1 MHSIVV
7 RVAQLFVTLAVGIAI
22 LGSLAVWRLSKG
34 PVSLDFLTPAI
45 ESSLAVEGMPLA
57 VRIDETTLQWGGWRR
72 VLDLRGL
79 NIRVFGS
86 DGRLVAVLPEVSMG
100 LSIKGLLRGDLAISR
115 LDVFGLRAVL
125 ARHADGRFDF
135 SVPVDGNAPQS
146 PAEGFAEVASGI
158 LRAAGEGHGLFRY
171 LDRFSILS
179 AKIRYVDEANRQLW
193 TMPTADMITV
203 FRPAMIESRFNM
215 VVENGGVSTELAATV
230 LHDRKTGRIGGR
242 VDFDKLQPT
251 LIARAVPHLS
261 QFAGVRMPFS
271 GSAHFD
277 VAQGWQLRGLRLQ
290 LASEAGRAVIAL
302 QYPTAGEAGEHVQVF
317 ARLEDVRVGAL
328 ARATPAIASLAGID
342 IPVSGRI
349 EGKALSSSDF
359 QLLRVN
365 LTGGE
370 GEIELPGILP
380 RRAAVTG
387 LRLVAS
393 LREDGAAIDLE
404 ELAVDFAGPR
414 LKLTGAASRVGAAYR
429 VRAEGTVA
437 AVPMADLDGFWPLGL
452 GPPARRWVTTN
463 IVEGEVEAGSFA
475 IDAVVP
481 AGDLAGARV
490 QDIHGTLQYRGLSVD
505 YLAPMSK
512 FTGVAGAAS
521 FDRTRFDLA
530 VTEGK
535 IRDVAVDSAAINM
548 FDLEGDEEKIAIE
561 IAMHGPARTVA
572 QVLDEQPLGFFGA
585 LTVSPSSVSGDADVR
600 TELRFPLRR
609 DLSPEMVKVSATGKL
624 HKFAIARAPRG
635 LTVSDGELTVKAD
648 NAALTAS
655 GSLVLSGV
663 PATAEWQ
670 EHFAPDAKEQRKLVF
685 AGRVPD
691 MRKPGFGLPEIGF
704 LSGPADAKVAFTQQR
719 GGKGEMLID
728 LEIVDTELRLPA
740 LGWTKAP
747 GVPGKAN
754 LALAFDSDG
763 LQRIGKVS
771 VEAGAARLLGSAEAF
786 GSERKAWIATL
797 DRYENAGNDLHGRIE
812 LRPDG
817 SIDADIAGKRF
828 DLAGILDF
836 QTTAEDV
843 DEPKLPP
850 IGIKAQ
856 FGELRW
862 GDDRRLAD
870 ASLLVKYA
878 EGHVQGLVLEG
889 DLGRDA
895 SLSVRYMPG
904 QDGQVLRVA
913 ANDFGA
919 LLGMSPSQSRVVG
932 GALIIRGLRRTPDA
946 PLEGDFFASRFTLSK
961 APLLARVLQVASLTG
976 IGDALSRKGLAF
988 DAFEGQYAY
997 SNGQVT
1003 FTKAS
1008 AYGSSIGASGNGVV
1022 DLGRDTVALSGTL
1035 VPAYALNQALGKIPV
1050 IGSLLTGGENE
1061 GIIAA
1066 TYRVE
1071 GPIDDAKV
1079 EVNPLSALAP
1089 GFLRNLFGL
1098 GADKPPA
1105 SP

>member
-22 LGSLAVWRLSKG
+22 LGTLAVWRLSKG

-57 VRIDETTLQWGGWRR
+57 VQIDETTLQWGGWRR
-72 VLDLRGL
+72 ALDLRGL

-115 LDVFGLRAVL
+115 LDVSGLRAVL
-125 ARHADGRFDF
+125 ARHPDGRFDF
-135 SVPVDGNAPQS
+135 SVPADGGDPQS
-146 PAEGFAEVASGI
+146 PAEGLAEAASEI
-158 LRAAGEGHGLFRY
+158 LRAAGEGRGPFRY

-179 AKIRYVDEANRQLW
+179 AKVRYVDEANRQLW
-193 TMPTADMITV
+193 TMPAADMITV

-215 VVENGGVSTELAATV
+215 VVENGGASTELAATV

-242 VDFDKLQPT
+242 IDFDKLQPT

-261 QFAGVRMPFS
+261 QFSGVRMPFS

-302 QYPTAGEAGEHVQVF
+302 QYPTAGAQVQVF

-342 IPVSGRI
+342 IPVSGQI

-380 RRAAVTG
+380 RRAKVAG
-387 LRLVAS
+387 LRLAAS
-393 LREDGAAIDLE
+393 LREDGAEIDLE

-414 LKLTGAASRVGAAYR
+414 LQLTGAASRDGAAYR

-437 AVPMADLDGFWPLGL
+437 ALPMSELEGFWPLGL
-452 GPPARRWVTTN
+452 GPTARRWVTTN
-463 IVEGEVEAGSFA
+463 IAEGEVEAGSFA

-481 AGDLAGARV
+481 NDGLAGARV
-490 QDIHGTLQYRGLSVD
+490 QDIRGTLQYRGLSVG

-535 IRDVAVDSAAINM
+535 LRDVAVDSAAVNM
-548 FDLEGDEEKIAIE
+548 SGLDGDEEKIAID

-572 QVLDEQPLGFFGA
+572 QVLDEQPLGFLGA
-585 LTVSPSSVSGDADVR
+585 FTVSPSAVSGDADVR

-609 DLSPEMVKVSATGKL
+609 DLTPAMVKFSASGKL
-624 HKFAIARAPRG
+624 HKLAIAPAPRG

-670 EHFAPDAKEQRKLVF
+670 ERFAPDVPEQRKLVF

-691 MRKPGFGLPEIGF
+691 MRKPGFGLPDLGF

-719 GGKGEMLID
+719 GGKAEMLID
-728 LEIVDTELRLPA
+728 LGIADMELRLPA
-740 LGWTKAP
+740 LGWTKPP
-747 GVPGKAN
+747 GVPGKAG
-754 LALAFDSDG
+754 LALAFDGDG

-771 VEAGAARLLGSAEAF
+771 VEAGGARLLGSAEAF
-786 GSERKAWIATL
+786 GPERNAWIATL
-797 DRYENAGNDLHGRIE
+797 ERYENAGNDLRGRIE

-817 SIDADIAGKRF
+817 SVDADVTGKRF

-836 QTTAEDV
+836 QLNAGGGADA
-843 DEPKLPP
+843 PKVPP
-850 IGIKAQ
+850 VGIKAQ

-870 ASLLVKYA
+870 ASLLVKFA
-878 EGHVQGLVLEG
+878 DGHIQGLALDG

-895 SLSVRYMPG
+895 ALSVRYMPG
-904 QDGQVLRVA
+904 PDGQVFRVA
-913 ANDFGA
+913 ADDFGA
-919 LLGMSPSQSRVVG
+919 VLGMSPSHSRVVG
-932 GALIIRGLRRTPDA
+932 GALVIRGLRRTPDA

-988 DAFEGQYAY
+988 DAFEGQYSY

-1003 FTKAS
+1003 FAKAN
-1008 AYGSSIGASGNGVV
+1008 AYGSSIGVSGNGVA
-1022 DLGRDTVALSGTL
+1022 DFGRDTVALSGTL
-1035 VPAYALNQALGKIPV
+1035 VPAYALNRVLGKIPV
-1050 IGSLLTGGENE
+1050 IGPLLTGGENE

-1105 SP
+1105 SQ